1 MVALFASFASSIASF
16 ATAIGVSVG
25 IASASFSPAFSI
37 STEIVKELL
46 KIRRNKKK
54 KHNKSV
60 MLARS
65 KLNRIESKI
74 SKAVVNDEISHGD
87 FIIITN
93 EERNYRELKERIR
106 MMKSQRSDSEKIN
119 LIEEGKNIGID
130 QVIKRSELI
139 NSSLKSEVI

>member
-106 MMKSQRSDSEKIN
+106 MMKSRRSDSEKIN

-130 QVIKRSELI
+130 KVIKRSELI

>member
-1 MVALFASFASSIASF
+1 MVALFASFTSSIASF

-130 QVIKRSELI
+130 KVIKRSELI

>member
-93 EERNYRELKERIR
+93 EERIK
-106 MMKSQRSDSEKIN
+106 
-119 LIEEGKNIGID
+119 GKN
-130 QVIKRSELI
+130 
-139 NSSLKSEVI
+139 